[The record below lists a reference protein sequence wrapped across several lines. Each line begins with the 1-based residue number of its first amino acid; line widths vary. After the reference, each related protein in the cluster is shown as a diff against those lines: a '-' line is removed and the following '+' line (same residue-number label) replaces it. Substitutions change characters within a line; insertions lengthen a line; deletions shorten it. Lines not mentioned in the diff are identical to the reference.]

1 MRTLSRVSVLC
12 VVIAGTTGATTGC
25 DDVSAGQPKDSSA
38 PPQLVHVLVQD
49 ARYFLAFPNRG
60 SSLDILD
67 NNATRSCTIVNAAT
81 AKDPQL
87 DTCINEFLVDQLAP
101 DVHCLSSGVCNDPLK
116 IPSTGV
122 PVPLSL
128 TLLGAKP
135 DNRDPGGGV
144 QIRLV
149 FDKVLDNSIETVMM
163 DPSKAPGSTD
173 TYAIVPGLV
182 ELDDGAGKPVAS
194 AMYYDNGGSHEFSA
208 DLELVPLGPAIVIK
222 PKASL
227 DAATTYTVKILNP
240 GAIKDRT
247 GNAAV
252 GLGGGALPTTLTF
265 KTEDLTPANAGN
277 FPSDA
282 AGGNGLDFPD
292 FTASDVSITPNEVI
306 QISFF
311 EAFAGDSATV
321 TIKSGCAGAKPIAY
335 AIAATTP
342 RCAPR
347 PIRAAIRSSTSST
360 ATPATSPP
368 ASRSIGPPVTAR
380 SPSASPTSTASRRSA
395 PTTRSPSPAA
405 TRPIRWSIPTSPRNT
420 SPPRSARCDAD
431 AQGEEVH
438 AKPSSHRRGC
448 RAARARPAGAR
459 RGHGNDRRNRDRSGD
474 EQEARRRHRHRHLA
488 GAAR

>member
-135 DNRDPGGGV
+135 DNRDPGGGM

-173 TYAIVPGLV
+173 TYAIMPGLV

-265 KTEDLTPANAGN
+265 KTEDLTPANAGD

-292 FTASDVSITPNEVI
+292 FTASDVEHHAERGHPDLLLRSVRRRL
-306 QISFF
+306 
-311 EAFAGDSATV
+311 GDRDHQERLRRRQADRLQRSRQRRHDV
-321 TIKSGCAGAKPIAY
+321 HQGRSGRLSD
-335 AIAATTP
+335 P
-342 RCAPR
+342 R
-347 PIRAAIRSSTSST
+347 
-360 ATPATSPP
+360 
-368 ASRSIGPPVTAR
+368 
-380 SPSASPTSTASRRSA
+380 RRQQ
-395 PTTRSPSPAA
+395 R
-405 TRPIRWSIPTSPRNT
+405 
-420 SPPRSARCDAD
+420 
-431 AQGEEVH
+431 
-438 AKPSSHRRGC
+438 HRR
-448 RAARARPAGAR
+448 RHHRPAGRLAR
-459 RGHGNDRRNRDRSGD
+459 R
-474 EQEARRRHRHRHLA
+474 
-488 GAAR
+488 